1 MRECPK
7 NVKLTI
13 LLSPAELKNSNLDP
27 IVDLAVNEGH
37 TLAYRLAPSYD
48 SNFHEINP
56 KKLVERLKEAKRV
69 FFDQYRYKL
78 RWVYFPPSDYDLI
91 VQTKAACKARIMNF
105 GNSIF
110 IDVAFARTKKSL
122 VETEIRRIVKDGEGP
137 IIYFSGNN
145 KDVLDDMEVAY
156 GLLEKY
162 DLKPYPLAR
171 CIP

>member
-1 MRECPK
+1 
-7 NVKLTI
+7 
-13 LLSPAELKNSNLDP
+13 
-27 IVDLAVNEGH
+27 
-37 TLAYRLAPSYD
+37 
-48 SNFHEINP
+48 
-56 KKLVERLKEAKRV
+56 
-69 FFDQYRYKL
+69 
-78 RWVYFPPSDYDLI
+78 
-91 VQTKAACKARIMNF
+91 MNF